1 MAVNG
6 IGNGYFYPVKNQ
18 ETVGMKAS
26 DSKPSSRT
34 VVNNGGVSYEKSI
47 SDAASSGLDFIQE
60 VEKRNSGT
68 KFFVGT
74 VGYGQTYGNSS
85 DVNFVIHP
93 KYLDKLGTD
102 EEARMTFEK
111 DVKFL
116 TNCSKQFKA
125 QMKAQGREVVSDGWF
140 CDENG
145 NWGGWVITKN
155 SDKSSFLKKMSDHTN
170 EILEKKLAKK
180 KGKATITATVSYR
193 GKKKK
198 LKCRVTV
205 LQGAK
210 KLRIVDEDKKSVN
223 SIVLNKFDSVKL
235 TGVVSP
241 KKSNDK
247 VMWKSYNPEVATV
260 TSKGI
265 VTGQYVGKTTVRAK
279 TYSGKR
285 IKVKVTVKAPVL
297 SDTLKTAY
305 IKDFKIGAAVNTWQL
320 EGAGAYAKAKALITN
335 QFNSIT
341 MENQMKPESL
351 LSKENQ
357 TRGTDT
363 NVLINE
369 EILRKVLK
377 LASDNGLKLRGH
389 TLVWHSQTPEWFF
402 HKDYNVDK
410 SLVSKDVM
418 RQRMESYIKKVLTY
432 CQENYPGVV
441 YAWDV
446 VNEAVNDDGTMR
458 TSSNWYKVYG
468 DAGYVT
474 DAFTFARK
482 YADKDVKLFL
492 NDYNEYAAAKRDRI
506 YQVVKD
512 LYDKGLCDGVGMQS
526 HYSMTSPTIAA
537 VKVAIQ
543 KYNQIDPGK
552 IEIQLTELDIHN
564 TFRTAADQKSVATKY
579 QSLFNML
586 VDSRRNQKINITG
599 VTFWGL
605 TDGDSWLSDF
615 KGETSY
621 PLLFGADYAAKS
633 AYFAVLNAAK

>member
-1 MAVNG
+1 MKVKKAIAYVLAGVMMFEAAGLTVSEQAQASVKGKLNVKSVTLATG
-6 IGNGYFYPVKNQ
+6 KSVTLKVKNK
-18 ETVGMKAS
+18 GKAKVRWS
-26 DSKPSSRT
+26 SSKKKIASVSSR
-34 VVNNGGVSYEKSI
+34 GK
-47 SDAASSGLDFIQE
+47 
-60 VEKRNSGT
+60 
-68 KFFVGT
+68 
-74 VGYGQTYGNSS
+74 
-85 DVNFVIHP
+85 
-93 KYLDKLGTD
+93 
-102 EEARMTFEK
+102 
-111 DVKFL
+111 VK
-116 TNCSKQFKA
+116 
-125 QMKAQGREVVSDGWF
+125 
-140 CDENG
+140 
-145 NWGGWVITKN
+145 
-155 SDKSSFLKKMSDHTN
+155 
-170 EILEKKLAKK
+170 AKK

-260 TSKGI
+260 TSKGV

-285 IKVKVTVKAPVL
+285 VKVKVTVKAPVL

-369 EILRKVLK
+369 EILQKVLK

-526 HYSMTSPTIAA
+526 HYAMTSPTIAA